1 MSRDGENAF
10 PWRVAILGP
19 LFILLFALAF
29 YFYNDLRQGLG
40 LVLLGVSF
48 SVPMLW
54 LVLAARDAEYSDSPV
69 RQFIPRMTS
78 MLVLGSTLLGFTM
91 WNVDL
96 RISAMEG
103 GFALVYLLTGL
114 IALRIIKS
122 RPKRPQL
129 TALSGGNL
137 ERRQR
142 RRSHR

>member
-1 MSRDGENAF
+1 MSRDDETSF
-10 PWRVAILGP
+10 PWRAAILGP
-19 LFILLFALAF
+19 LFIFLFALAF
-29 YFYNDLRQGLG
+29 YFYNELHQGLG
-40 LVLLGVSF
+40 LVLLGLSF

-54 LVLAARDAEYSDSPV
+54 VVLAARDAEYSDSPV
-69 RQFIPRMTS
+69 RQFIPRMTG
-78 MLVLGSTLLGFTM
+78 MLVMGSTLLAFTM

-96 RISAMEG
+96 RMSAMEG
-103 GFALVYLLTGL
+103 GFALVYICAGL
-114 IALRIIKS
+114 IALHIIKG

>member
-1 MSRDGENAF
+1 MNRDGETAF
-10 PWRVAILGP
+10 PWRAAILAP
-19 LFILLFALAF
+19 LFLLLFALSF

-40 LVLLGVSF
+40 LFLLGLSF

-54 LVLAARDAEYSDSPV
+54 VVLAARDAEYPDSPV
-69 RQFIPRMTS
+69 RGFIPRMTS
-78 MLVLGSTLLGFTM
+78 MLVLGSGLLAFTM
-91 WNVDL
+91 WNVDPV
-96 RISAMEG
+96 ISAMEL
-103 GFALVYLLTGL
+103 GFAAIYIGAGAFAIHLVKL
-114 IALRIIKS
+114 

>member
-1 MSRDGENAF
+1 MNKEGETVF
-10 PWRVAILGP
+10 PWRAVILGP
-19 LFILLFALAF
+19 LFIVLFALAF

-40 LVLLGVSF
+40 LVLLGTSF
-48 SVPMLW
+48 MVPMIW
-54 LVLAARDAEYSDSPV
+54 VVLAARDAEYADSPV
-69 RQFIPRMTS
+69 RQFIPRMTA
-78 MLVLGSTLLGFTM
+78 MLVLGSTLLAFTM
-91 WNVDL
+91 WNVDP

-103 GFALVYLLTGL
+103 GFALLYIAAGL
-114 IALRIIKS
+114 VALRVVNS

>member
-1 MSRDGENAF
+1 MSKEGETVF
-10 PWRVAILGP
+10 PWRAVILGP
-19 LFILLFALAF
+19 LFIALFALAF

-40 LVLLGVSF
+40 LVLLGSSF
-48 SVPMLW
+48 MVPMLW
-54 LVLAARDAEYSDSPV
+54 VVLAARDAEYADSPV
-69 RQFIPRMTS
+69 RQFIPRMTA
-78 MLVLGSTLLGFTM
+78 MLVLGSTLLAFTM
-91 WNVDL
+91 WNVDP

-103 GFALVYLLTGL
+103 GFALLYIAAGL
-114 IALRIIKS
+114 VALRFINS